1 MTGLFQD
8 LRYALRQLRNHP
20 GFAAVS
26 VLTLALGI
34 GANTAIFSVVNAI
47 LLRPLPYPDSNSLV
61 RVWSTS
67 ARFSTD
73 VSSYPDFR
81 DWAEQS
87 RSFEQIAALSGRS
100 FNLSGSDRPQRVEGL
115 RTTAGLFSALRVR
128 PLLGRLFSDDEQSA
142 GQDHIVLLT
151 ENMWKNH
158 FNANPGIL
166 GSTLKLDDENYTIIG
181 VLPSEIDF
189 PPGQKVALFV
199 PLRPDPNRN
208 HGFLSVLGR
217 LRSGLTLNEA
227 QVEMST
233 IALRLAEQYQ
243 QDKAQGVYLQSLQSS
258 FVNDYRS
265 ALWVLQG
272 AVGFVL
278 LIACANV
285 ANLFLGRATARQ
297 RELAVRTSLG
307 AGRRRLI
314 QQLLCESLMVTLIGG
329 AVGLLLATWGV
340 GGLAGWLTRR
350 FSISLA
356 EKITVDGRVLLFAL
370 AVTLFTSVISGLAPA
385 LNALRLGL
393 GEALKEGSRSL
404 SSGMGRKR
412 LRSTLVVSEV
422 ALALVL
428 LSGAG
433 LMIRS
438 LVLLLQVDSGV
449 SANNVLAIDF
459 SLDSA
464 KYSKAPAR
472 SAIFQQILNRV
483 DQIPGVRSSAVV
495 ADVPLTQ
502 NEDSLSFSIAGV
514 PDPPNKQRQAR
525 FNVVGPNYFRTLGIP
540 LFSGRDFTDDDNL
553 NAPVVVVIN
562 QAMARA
568 FWPNQNPVGERIT
581 TDQKS
586 WYTVSGVAG
595 DVRQMGL
602 RSTTQP
608 EVYISY
614 LQDPYQWPY
623 MSMLVRTSSD
633 PLKLLAAV
641 EQAVWSVDKDLPP
654 SHPMTLDQIRS
665 DSIAQPRVIALL
677 LGLFAGLA
685 LVLAS
690 VGLYGVVSRSVT
702 ERTHELG
709 VRMALGATT
718 MGVFRLVV
726 GQGLTLA
733 LLGTGIG
740 LMGSLVATQAL
751 AAFLFHVR
759 PTDPIT
765 FAGVSLLLI
774 VVTLVASYF
783 PARRAAKVDPMVA
796 LRYE

>member
-8 LRYALRQLRNHP
+8 LRYALRQLRNNP
-20 GFAAVS
+20 GFAIVS

-34 GANTAIFSVVNAI
+34 GANTAIFSVVNAA
-47 LLRPLPYPDSNSLV
+47 LLRPLPYPDSNRLV

-81 DWAEQS
+81 DWVDQS
-87 RSFEQIAALSGRS
+87 RSFEQLAACSGRS

-142 GQDHIVLLT
+142 GQDHLVLLT
-151 ENMWKNH
+151 ENMWKSH
-158 FNANPGIL
+158 FNANAGIL

-181 VLPSEIDF
+181 VLPSVLDF

-217 LRSGLTLNEA
+217 VRAGVTLDAA
-227 QVEMST
+227 QAEMST
-233 IALRLAEQYQ
+233 IALRLAEQYK
-243 QDKAQGVYLQSLQSS
+243 QDNGQGAYLQSLQSS
-258 FVNDYRS
+258 FVNDYRG

-285 ANLFLGRATARQ
+285 ANLFLGKSTARQ

-307 AGRRRLI
+307 ARRRRLI
-314 QQLLCESLMVTLIGG
+314 QQLLCESLVVALMGG

-340 GGLAGWLTRR
+340 GGLAGLLTRW
-350 FSISLA
+350 FSMSMA
-356 EKITVDGRVLLFAL
+356 RKITVDGRVLLFAL
-370 AVTLFTSVISGLAPA
+370 GVTVLTSVVSGLAPA
-385 LNALRLGL
+385 FSALKLGL
-393 GEALKEGSRSL
+393 GEALKEGNRSL
-404 SSGMGRKR
+404 SSGIGRKR
-412 LRSTLVVSEV
+412 FRSTLVVSEV

-449 SANNVLAIDF
+449 RTNNVLAIDF
-459 SLDSA
+459 SLASA

-472 SAIFQQILNRV
+472 AAIFQQILNRV

-502 NEDSLSFSIAGV
+502 NEDSLGFSIAGV
-514 PDPPNKQRQAR
+514 PDPPNRPRQVR

-540 LFSGRDFTDDDNL
+540 LLTGRDFTDDDNL
-553 NAPVVVVIN
+553 SAPVVVVIN

-568 FWPNQNPVGERIT
+568 FWPNQNPVGQRIT

-602 RSTTQP
+602 RSATQP
-608 EVYISY
+608 EVYVSY

-623 MSMLVRTSSD
+623 MSMLVRTNSD

-654 SHPMTLDQIRS
+654 SHSRTLDQIRS

-677 LGLFAGLA
+677 LGLFAALA
-685 LVLAS
+685 LMLAS

-709 VRMALGATT
+709 VRMALGATAV
-718 MGVFRLVV
+718 GVFRLVV
-726 GQGLTLA
+726 GEGLTLV
-733 LLGTGIG
+733 LLGSG
-740 LMGSLVATQAL
+740 LGLIGSLVATQAL
-751 AAFLFHVR
+751 AVFLFNVR

-765 FAGVSLLLI
+765 FTGVSLLLI

-783 PARRAAKVDPMVA
+783 PARRAAKVNPMVA

>member
-8 LRYALRQLRNHP
+8 LRCAWRQLRTNR
-20 GFAAVS
+20 GFAIVS

-34 GANTAIFSVVNAI
+34 GANTAIFSVVNAV

-87 RSFEQIAALSGRS
+87 RSFEQMAAFSGRS

-166 GSTLKLDDENYTIIG
+166 GSTLKLDDENYTVIG
-181 VLPSEIDF
+181 VLPSEVDF
-189 PPGQKVALFV
+189 PPGHKVSLFV

-217 LRSGLTLNEA
+217 LRAGLTLNDA
-227 QVEMST
+227 QAEMST
-233 IALRLAEQYQ
+233 IALRLAEQYKP
-243 QDKAQGVYLQSLQSS
+243 DKGQGIYLQSLQSS

-285 ANLFLGRATARQ
+285 ANLFLGKATARQ

-314 QQLLCESLMVTLIGG
+314 QQLLCESLVVTLIGG

-350 FSISLA
+350 VSISMA

-370 AVTLFTSVISGLAPA
+370 GVTLLTSMVSGLVPA
-385 LNALRLGL
+385 LNALKLGL

-412 LRSTLVVSEV
+412 FRSALVVSEV

-449 SANNVLAIDF
+449 RANNVLAIDF
-459 SLDSA
+459 SLASA
-464 KYSKAPAR
+464 QYSKAPAR
-472 SAIFQQILNRV
+472 AAIFQQILNRV

-540 LFSGRDFTDDDNL
+540 LFAGRDFTDDDNL
-553 NAPVVVVIN
+553 SSPVVVVIN

-709 VRMALGATT
+709 VRMALGATA

-733 LLGTGIG
+733 LLGSGIG
-740 LMGSLVATQAL
+740 LIGSLVATQAL
-751 AAFLFHVR
+751 ATFLFNVR

-765 FAGVSLLLI
+765 FTGVSLLLI

-783 PARRAAKVDPMVA
+783 PARRAAKVDPLVA

>member
-8 LRYALRQLRNHP
+8 LHYALRQLRNSP
-20 GFAAVS
+20 GFATVS

-34 GANTAIFSVVNAI
+34 GANAAIFSVVNAI
-47 LLRPLPYPDSNSLV
+47 LLRPLPYPDSNRLV

-67 ARFSTD
+67 ARFATD

-81 DWAEQS
+81 DWADQS
-87 RSFEQIAALSGRS
+87 RSFEQLAACSSRS

-115 RTTAGLFSALRVR
+115 RTTAGLFSTLRVR

-142 GQDHIVLLT
+142 GQDHLVLLT
-151 ENMWKNH
+151 ENIWKSH
-158 FNANPGIL
+158 FNANAGIL
-166 GSTLKLDDENYTIIG
+166 GSTLKLDDENYTVIG
-181 VLPSEIDF
+181 VLPSNLDF

-199 PLRPDPNRN
+199 PLRPDPDRN

-217 LRSGLTLNEA
+217 LRAGVTLNDA
-227 QVEMST
+227 QAEMST
-233 IALRLAEQYQ
+233 IALRLAGLYK
-243 QDKAQGVYLQSLQSS
+243 QDKGQGVYLQSLQSS
-258 FVNDYRS
+258 FVNDYRG

-285 ANLFLGRATARQ
+285 ANLFLGKGTARQ

-307 AGRRRLI
+307 ARRRRLI
-314 QQLLCESLMVTLIGG
+314 QQLLSESLVVALMGG
-329 AVGLLLATWGV
+329 AVGLMLASWGV
-340 GGLAGWLTRR
+340 GGLAGLLTRW
-350 FSISLA
+350 FSMSMVR
-356 EKITVDGRVLLFAL
+356 KITVDGRVLLFAL
-370 AVTLFTSVISGLAPA
+370 GVTVLTSMVSGLAPA
-385 LNALRLGL
+385 FSALKVGL
-393 GEALKEGSRSL
+393 GETLKEGNRSL
-404 SSGMGRKR
+404 SSGIGRKR
-412 LRSTLVVSEV
+412 FRSTLVVSEV

-449 SANNVLAIDF
+449 RANNVLAINF
-459 SLDSA
+459 SLASA

-472 SAIFQQILNRV
+472 AAIFQQILDRV

-502 NEDSLSFSIAGV
+502 NEDSLGFSIAGV
-514 PDPPNKQRQAR
+514 PEPPNKPRQAR
-525 FNVVGPNYFRTLGIP
+525 FNIVGPNYFRTLGIP
-540 LFSGRDFTDDDNL
+540 LLTGRDFTDHDNFG
-553 NAPVVVVIN
+553 APVVVVIN

-568 FWPNQNPVGERIT
+568 FWPNQNPVGQRIT

-586 WYTVSGVAG
+586 WYTVLGVAG

-602 RSTTQP
+602 RSATQP
-608 EVYISY
+608 EVYVSY

-633 PLKLLAAV
+633 PLRVLAAV

-665 DSIAQPRVIALL
+665 DSIAQPHVIALL
-677 LGLFAGLA
+677 LGLFAALA

-709 VRMALGATT
+709 VRMALGATAV
-718 MGVFRLVV
+718 GVFRLVV
-726 GQGLTLA
+726 GEGLTLA
-733 LLGTGIG
+733 LLGSGIG
-740 LMGSLVATQAL
+740 LIGSLVATQAL
-751 AAFLFHVR
+751 ASLLFNIG

-765 FAGVSLLLI
+765 FTGVSLLLI
-774 VVTLVASYF
+774 GVTLVASYF
-783 PARRAAKVDPMVA
+783 PARRAANVDPMTA

>member
-1 MTGLFQD
+1 MTGLVQD
-8 LRYALRQLRNHP
+8 LRYALRQLRNYP
-20 GFAAVS
+20 GFAIVS

-34 GANTAIFSVVNAI
+34 GANTAIFSVVNAV
-47 LLRPLPYPDSNSLV
+47 LLRPLPYPDSNGLV

-67 ARFSTD
+67 ARFPTA

-81 DWAEQS
+81 DWVDQS
-87 RSFEQIAALSGRS
+87 RSFEELAACSGRS

-128 PLLGRLFSDDEQSA
+128 PLLGRLFSDDEQST
-142 GQDHIVLLT
+142 GQDHLVLLT
-151 ENMWKNH
+151 ENMWKSH
-158 FNANPGIL
+158 FNANAGIL
-166 GSTLKLDDENYTIIG
+166 GSTLKLDGENYTVIG
-181 VLPSEIDF
+181 VLPSVLDF

-217 LRSGLTLNEA
+217 LRAGVTLNAA
-227 QVEMST
+227 QAEMST
-233 IALRLAEQYQ
+233 IALELAEQYKR
-243 QDKAQGVYLQSLQSS
+243 DKGQGVYLQSLQSS
-258 FVNDYRS
+258 FVNDYRG

-272 AVGFVL
+272 AVGLVL

-285 ANLFLGRATARQ
+285 ANLFLGKSTARQ
-297 RELAVRTSLG
+297 RELAIRTSLG
-307 AGRRRLI
+307 ARRRRLI
-314 QQLLCESLMVTLIGG
+314 QQLLSESLVVALMGG

-340 GGLAGWLTRR
+340 GGLAELLTRW
-350 FSISLA
+350 FSTSMA
-356 EKITVDGRVLLFAL
+356 RKITVDRRVLLFAL
-370 AVTLFTSVISGLAPA
+370 GVTVLTSAVSGLAPA
-385 LNALRLGL
+385 LSALKLGL
-393 GEALKEGSRSL
+393 GEALKEGNRSL
-404 SSGMGRKR
+404 SSGIGRKR
-412 LRSTLVVSEV
+412 FRSTLVVSEV

-449 SANNVLAIDF
+449 RANNVLAIDF
-459 SLDSA
+459 SLASA

-472 SAIFQQILNRV
+472 AAIFQQILNRV

-495 ADVPLTQ
+495 TDVPLTQ
-502 NEDSLSFSIAGV
+502 NEDSLGFSIAGV
-514 PDPPNKQRQAR
+514 PDPPNRPRQAR

-540 LFSGRDFTDDDNL
+540 LLTGRDFTDDDNL
-553 NAPVVVVIN
+553 SAPVVVVIN

-568 FWPNQNPVGERIT
+568 FWPNQNPVGQRIT
-581 TDQKS
+581 TDQNS

-602 RSTTQP
+602 RSAKQP

-623 MSMLVRTSSD
+623 MSMLVRTNSD

-654 SHPMTLDQIRS
+654 SHSRTLDQIRS

-677 LGLFAGLA
+677 LGLFAALA
-685 LVLAS
+685 LMLAS

-709 VRMALGATT
+709 VRMALGATAV
-718 MGVFRLVV
+718 GVFRLVV
-726 GQGLTLA
+726 GEGLTLA
-733 LLGTGIG
+733 LLGSG
-740 LMGSLVATQAL
+740 LGLIGSLVTTHAL
-751 AAFLFHVR
+751 AVLLFNVR
-759 PTDPIT
+759 PTDPVT
-765 FAGVSLLLI
+765 FTGVSLLLI
-774 VVTLVASYF
+774 VVTMVASYF
-783 PARRAAKVDPMVA
+783 PARRAAKIDPMVA